1 MEEMIEDF
9 LYYKVIH
16 YLKEFDECEEKSID
30 KLIEYFNFI
39 KLEWEAFVYRDD
51 VEERT
56 FAGVDG
62 RILIAHTMGEAIFE
76 FKPDMKLY
84 HENEPSMFVD
94 DLYKILNEY
103 KDSEFMKK
111 NLNDYEMK
119 KIRTDF
125 E

>member
-16 YLKEFDECEEKSID
+16 YLKEFDECEEKTID

-62 RILIAHTMGEAIFE
+62 TLLIAHTMGEAIFE

-84 HENEPSMFVD
+84 YENEPSMFVD

-103 KDSEFMKK
+103 KDREFMKK
-111 NLNDYEMK
+111 NLNDYEIK
-119 KIRTDF
+119 KIQADF
-125 E
+125 V

>member
-9 LYYKVIH
+9 LYYKVVH
-16 YLKEFDECEEKSID
+16 YLNEFDECEEKTID
-30 KLIEYFNFI
+30 KIIEHFNFI
-39 KLEWEAFVYRDD
+39 KLEWESFVYRDD

-62 RILIAHTMGEAIFE
+62 RLLIAHIMGEAIFD
-76 FKPDMKLY
+76 FKPDMKLNDGY
-84 HENEPSMFVD
+84 FDTFLLSGFQNIME
-94 DLYKILNEY
+94 EY